1 MPRWTPASI
10 RTRMNAR
17 ARAPRAA
24 GTSDEARDILVLL
37 LLAVLPYVNTL
48 FSNFVYDDNLQVVA
62 NPFVHSFRHLREIFT
77 TTVWSFQGAQ
87 GVTNYYRPL
96 MTFSY
101 LLCYK
106 LFGAVPLGFHLVNIV
121 WNAWVVCLVYWVA
134 RKMFRDRTAALIA
147 AGLFALH
154 PIHTESVAWIA
165 AITDLQLS
173 AFYLVVFSLYLGL
186 SREHGENVTGLNVGK
201 AGGDKPAYRQAGFR
215 PYKPNTPGTRQLG
228 RKLAI
233 AGVYVLALLSKEQAV
248 TLPALL
254 TVYEHFFRDDRAIT
268 STREK
273 ISRYLPLWGLA
284 IFYVLIRVLFLG
296 GMAAVRTRPG
306 ITNKEIILSAI
317 ALVGQYLGK
326 LIWPA
331 HLSAFYVFY
340 KSSQWTDPRVL
351 FGLGGLLCC
360 GAAFLWLWKHARTA
374 AFSFLWMGAT
384 LAPVLNAR
392 WMPASVFAE
401 RYLYLPSV
409 GFCWLVGWGVARV
422 LENAR
427 IPAFARAI
435 TAVVVGVAAL
445 VGGIATV
452 RRNRDWRSEQS
463 LFLETLATNPDSGLI
478 RSNLGAVY
486 FNEGDQAGAEREW
499 DQALAAGPRSV
510 FTLINFG
517 VLRQRQSRYFEAQEF
532 FQRAIRIRPDDMD
545 GHLLY
550 AEMLESL
557 DRNTEADWQYRLAVT
572 LDPYASNAHLA
583 YGQFLQKLGRLEG
596 AQTQF
601 EAAVAEDD
609 VAGAYDGLGDIYQT
623 WNQTAQAEREFQ
635 MAVKAEPF
643 DSHAHFGLGA
653 IAAADGR
660 SADAIRE
667 YRAGLEMDPSNAD
680 ALAAL
685 KRLGVSP

>member
-1 MPRWTPASI
+1 
-10 RTRMNAR
+10 MNAR
-17 ARAPRAA
+17 ARTPSAAA
-24 GTSDEARDILVLL
+24 GGDEARDILILL
-37 LLAVLPYVNTL
+37 LLAFLPYANTL
-48 FSNFVYDDNLQVVA
+48 FSNFVYDDNLQILA

-106 LFGAVPLGFHLVNIV
+106 LFGPVPFGFHLVSMV

-134 RKMFRDRTAALIA
+134 QKMFRDRTAALIA

-165 AITDLQLS
+165 GVTDLQLA

-186 SREHGENVTGLNVGK
+186 STGELSVASGESV
-201 AGGDKPAYRQAGFR
+201 AR
-215 PYKPNTPGTRQLG
+215 PQLG
-228 RKLAI
+228 RRLAI

-254 TVYEHFFRDDRAIT
+254 TVYEHFFRDDREVT

-273 ISRYLPLWGLA
+273 MSRYLPLWALA
-284 IFYVLIRVLFLG
+284 ALYVLIRLVYLG

-306 ITNKEIILSAI
+306 LSNKEIVLSAI
-317 ALVGQYLGK
+317 ASVGQYLGK

-340 KSSQWTDPRVL
+340 KSSQWSDPRVL
-351 FGLGGLLCC
+351 FGLAGLFIC
-360 GAAFLWLWKHARTA
+360 GAAFLWLWQHARSA

-409 GFCWLVGWGVARV
+409 GFCWFVGWGVARI

-427 IPAFARAI
+427 LPAFARAI
-435 TAVVVGVAAL
+435 TAVAVGAAAL
-445 VGGIATV
+445 AGGIATV
-452 RRNRDWRSEQS
+452 RRNRDWRSEQV
-463 LFLETLATNPDSGLI
+463 LFVETLATNPDSGLI

-517 VLRQRQSRYFEAQEF
+517 VLRQRQARYFEAQEF
-532 FQRAIRIRPDDMD
+532 FERAIRVRPDYMD
-545 GHLLY
+545 AHLLY
-550 AEMLESL
+550 GGMLEEI
-557 DRNTEADWQYRLAVT
+557 DRNAEADWQYRLAVT
-572 LDPYASNAHLA
+572 LDPYASAAHLA
-583 YGQFLQKLGRLEG
+583 YGQFLQKLGRLED
-596 AQTQF
+596 AKTQF
-601 EAAVAEDD
+601 EDAVAEDD
-609 VAGAYDGLGDIYQT
+609 VPEAYDGLGDIDQA
-623 WNQTAQAEREFQ
+623 WNQTAQAQREFE
-635 MAVKAEPF
+635 MAVKGEPF

-653 IAAADGR
+653 IEAADGR
-660 SADAIRE
+660 TADAIRD
-667 YRAGLEMDPSNAD
+667 YRAGLEVDPSNAD

-685 KRLGVSP
+685 KRLGASP

>member
-1 MPRWTPASI
+1 M
-10 RTRMNAR
+10 RMNAR

-106 LFGAVPLGFHLVNIV
+106 LFGPVPLGFHLVNIV

-165 AITDLQLS
+165 GVTDLQLS
-173 AFYLVVFSLYLGL
+173 AFYLTVFSLYLGL
-186 SREHGENVTGLNVGK
+186 SVAPDEGIRSS
-201 AGGDKPAYRQAGFR
+201 
-215 PYKPNTPGTRQLG
+215 QLG
-228 RKLAI
+228 RRLAI

-254 TVYEHFFRDDRAIT
+254 TVYEHFFRDDRTIT

-273 ISRYLPLWGLA
+273 VSRYLPLWGLA

-351 FGLGGLLCC
+351 LGIGGLLCC

-427 IPAFARAI
+427 LPAFARAI
-435 TAVVVGVAAL
+435 TAVAVSVAAL
-445 VGGIATV
+445 LGGIATV
-452 RRNRDWRSEQS
+452 RRNRDWRSEQD

-486 FNEGDQAGAEREW
+486 FNEGNQAGAEREW

-517 VLRQRQSRYFEAQEF
+517 MLRQRQARYSEAQDF

-550 AEMLESL
+550 AQMLESL
-557 DRNTEADWQYRLAVT
+557 DRNAEADWQYRLAVT

-583 YGQFLQKLGRLEG
+583 YGQFLQKLGRLED

-623 WNQTAQAEREFQ
+623 WNQTTQAEREFQ

-660 SADAIRE
+660 TADAIRE
-667 YRAGLEMDPSNAD
+667 YRGGLEMDPSNAD

-685 KRLGVSP
+685 KRLGASP

>member
-1 MPRWTPASI
+1 M
-10 RTRMNAR
+10 RTNAR
-17 ARAPRAA
+17 ARTPSAAA
-24 GTSDEARDILVLL
+24 GGDEARDILILL
-37 LLAVLPYVNTL
+37 LLAFLPYANTL
-48 FSNFVYDDNLQVVA
+48 FSNFVYDDNLQILA

-106 LFGAVPLGFHLVNIV
+106 LFGPVPFGFHLVSMV

-134 RKMFRDRTAALIA
+134 QKMFRDRTAALIA

-165 AITDLQLS
+165 GVTDLQLA

-186 SREHGENVTGLNVGK
+186 STGELSVASGESV
-201 AGGDKPAYRQAGFR
+201 ARS
-215 PYKPNTPGTRQLG
+215 QLG
-228 RKLAI
+228 RRLAI

-254 TVYEHFFRDDRAIT
+254 TVYEHFFRDDREVT

-273 ISRYLPLWGLA
+273 MSRYLPLWALA
-284 IFYVLIRVLFLG
+284 ALYVLIRLVYLG

-306 ITNKEIILSAI
+306 LSNKEIVLSAI
-317 ALVGQYLGK
+317 ASVGQYLGK

-340 KSSQWTDPRVL
+340 KSSQWSDPRVL
-351 FGLGGLLCC
+351 FGLAGLFIC
-360 GAAFLWLWKHARTA
+360 GAAFLWLWQHARSA
-374 AFSFLWMGAT
+374 AFSLLWMGAT

-409 GFCWLVGWGVARV
+409 GFCWLVGWGSASI

-427 IPAFARAI
+427 LPAIARSI
-435 TAVVVGVAAL
+435 TAVAVGAAAL
-445 VGGIATV
+445 AGGIATV
-452 RRNRDWRSEQS
+452 RRNRDWRNEQV

-517 VLRQRQSRYFEAQEF
+517 VLRQRQARYFEAQEF
-532 FQRAIRIRPDDMD
+532 FERAIRVRPDYMD
-545 GHLLY
+545 AHLLY
-550 AEMLESL
+550 AGMLEEI
-557 DRNTEADWQYRLAVT
+557 DRNAEADWQYRLAVT
-572 LDPYASNAHLA
+572 LDPYASAAHLA
-583 YGQFLQKLGRLEG
+583 YGQFLQKLGRLED
-596 AQTQF
+596 AKTQF
-601 EAAVAEDD
+601 EDAVAEDD
-609 VAGAYDGLGDIYQT
+609 VPEAYDGLGDIDQA
-623 WNQTAQAEREFQ
+623 WNQTAQAQREFE
-635 MAVKAEPF
+635 MAVKGEPF

-653 IAAADGR
+653 IEAADGR
-660 SADAIRE
+660 TADAIRD
-667 YRAGLEMDPSNAD
+667 YRAGLEVDPSNAD

-685 KRLGVSP
+685 KRLGASP